1 MISSGQARVDY
12 AAKLMFSVQFEL
24 ELLFGVLAALRAV
37 YGDNV
42 TKWRAGPE
50 VNGFFL
56 FTNAYALLCDIWI
69 NDSTKRRDKNGSF
82 KIEKYIERLSNIF
95 TNNQPIGQLDAMF
108 RERHHDLLHSNQIHI
123 QRFLYYKMYDKYRD
137 LIDDYIRRPI
147 HSGGGNLPSFSDL
160 LRSDG
165 THSSQANAGDA
176 SDDDTG
182 DVSFKS
188 GVDVYI
194 DKIMHSDRK
203 IHEELK
209 RHDTEV
215 WRDLKSDN
223 PMGGAIMK
231 LFSDE
236 TFNMHRSKNLF
247 LEPSIGQLIT
257 TGQIYRVEN
266 ERIRGE
272 LFQLCERRGVFTD
285 HVNIILPLFIEEGLG
300 HWVLFVLNTTDGEMT
315 LMDPTNYEWGDA
327 IPLKIKLLKM
337 FFDTTRGKLLGGGT
351 LPNTQTKL
359 RNIQVQH
366 TFKHGPVEEKDSGVE
381 EKNSGVCLIHW
392 LFTLMTEGS
401 VDYGGLDTS
410 GKSINNLRLFYADL
424 LYSRL
429 KRRD

>member
-37 YGDNV
+37 YGDEV
-42 TKWRAGPE
+42 AKWRAGPE

-56 FTNAYALLCDIWI
+56 FTNAYALLCDIWT
-69 NDSTKRRDKNGSF
+69 NESVATKNSNGTF
-82 KIEKYIERLSNIF
+82 KIKKYIERLSNIV
-95 TNNQPIGQLDAMF
+95 TNNQPVGQIDAMF
-108 RERHHDLLHSNQIHI
+108 RQRHLDLYKSNQIHI

-147 HSGGGNLPSFSDL
+147 HSSGGNLPFFSDVL
-160 LRSDG
+160 
-165 THSSQANAGDA
+165 SQANVGDA

-194 DKIMHSDRK
+194 DKIMHSGRK
-203 IHEELK
+203 IEEELA
-209 RHDTEV
+209 RHDAEV
-215 WRDLKSDN
+215 WIDFKSDN

-236 TFNMHRSKNLF
+236 TFNMHHSKNLF

-285 HVNIILPLFIEEGLG
+285 HVNIILPFFLDEGLG
-300 HWVLFVLNTTDGEMT
+300 HWVLFVLNTTDGQKT
-315 LMDPTNYEWGDA
+315 LMDPTNYQWGDA
-327 IPLKIKLLKM
+327 IPLKIKLLNG
-337 FFDTTRGKLLGGGT
+337 FFDTMKGKLLGGGT

-366 TFKHGPVEEKDSGVE
+366 TFKRGPIEEKDSGVD
-381 EKNSGVCLIHW
+381 EKDSGVCVIHW

-401 VDYGGLDTS
+401 VDYGSLDTS

-429 KRRD
+429 KLRD